1 MQTRCSPDLFG
12 FEWVDG
18 RQVVAG
24 FDGGKMT

>member
-1 MQTRCSPDLFG
+1 MQIWCSPDLFG

-24 FDGGKMT
+24 FDGKMT